1 MTKKLASVTFWHYNS
16 FYSRDSFLFFR
27 RHAAEEQDH
36 QVEHDVKR
44 DRPRRSRSTE
54 HRQASLGHRGDQI
67 VDVKRQDE
75 RDRLG
80 FIAEVGFDSITVSTL
95 NVGAARPSL

>member
-1 MTKKLASVTFWHYNS
+1 MTKKLASVTFWH
-16 FYSRDSFLFFR
+16 LQLLLLTWLVPIFR

-44 DRPRRSRSTE
+44 DGPRRSRSTE